1 MYGWLTRRHWVALSV
16 GLTLAIPAPGQDFEN
31 VQIETVPISAGIY
44 MLIGQ
49 GGNIGVS
56 AGADGVLLID
66 DQYAPLVDKI
76 NRAIAEFTDQPV
88 KMVLNTHWHGD
99 HTGGNELYGEA
110 GALIVA
116 HDNVRLRM
124 TSAQFSSFFNRET
137 PPSPAAA
144 LPVVTFD
151 SSVTFHLNGQTIHVE
166 HVPLA
171 HTDGDAI
178 IWFREANVVHLGD
191 TYFNGLYPY
200 IDGERGGSIAGMIA
214 AADHV
219 LESIDEKTRVIPGH
233 GQLSDRAGLA
243 DFRNMLDTVTTR
255 IQRMIDDGQDID
267 QIVAAKPTADFDA
280 RFGQGLFKPDDWV
293 RLVHTVMTR

>member
-56 AGADGVLLID
+56 SGADGVLLID

-200 IDGERGGSIAGMIA
+200 IDAERGGSIAGMIA

-243 DFRNMLDTVTTR
+243 DFRNMLDTVATR

>member
-16 GLTLAIPAPGQDFEN
+16 GMTLAIPAPGQDFEN
-31 VQIETVPISAGIY
+31 VQIETVPIDAGIY

-137 PPSPAAA
+137 PASPAAA

-151 SSVTFHLNGQTIHVE
+151 SAVTFHLNGQTIFVE

-200 IDGERGGSIAGMIA
+200 IDSERGGSIPGMIA

-243 DFRNMLDTVTTR
+243 EFRNMLDTVATR
-255 IQRMIDDGQDID
+255 IQRMIDDGKDLD

-280 RFGQGLFKPDDWV
+280 RFGQGLFQPDDWV
-293 RLVHTVMTR
+293 RLVHGVMTR